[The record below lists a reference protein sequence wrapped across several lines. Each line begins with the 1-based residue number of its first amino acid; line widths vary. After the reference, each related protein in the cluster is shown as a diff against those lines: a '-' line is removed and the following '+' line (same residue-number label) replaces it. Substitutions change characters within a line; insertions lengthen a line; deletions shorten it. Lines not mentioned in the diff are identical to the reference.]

1 MHNLLYVTSDFDR
14 QHHVRQSAEE
24 LMVLRESQAVR
35 VLPIWKDLSYAR
47 QDDPDHPWL
56 VGDEARNLLAECPV
70 ICFLGQYEDHPVFA
84 VDLFDPKMDDE
95 FPRIGSNSTFINL
108 RLQAPFLPVH
118 AGAWMAYARGMIF
131 WHRVNGFCSRCGAA
145 TLSEH
150 GGHVRRCSDLSCGY
164 TTYPRT
170 DPAVIMLV
178 ERDQQILLHRQAI
191 WPPGMWSCLAGFVE
205 PGETLEAA
213 VRREVKEE
221 SGIEFDDVRY
231 VLSQPWPF
239 PSSAMIA
246 FIAKAIG
253 GVLAPAL
260 DEIEDARWFSLD
272 DLALFDDKNRQT
284 GQGLFLASPGSAA
297 RQLIEN
303 WKMGK

>member
-1 MHNLLYVTSDFDR
+1 MQNLLYVTSDFDR
-14 QHHVRQSAEE
+14 QHHLRQSAEQ
-24 LMVLRESQAVR
+24 LAVFRESAHVR
-35 VLPIWKDLSYAR
+35 ALPIWKDLSYIKT
-47 QDDPDHPWL
+47 DDPERPWL
-56 VGDEARNLLAECPV
+56 EGLAAHRVLSNPPV
-70 ICFLGQYEDHPVFA
+70 TCFLGQYDGHPMFA
-84 VDLFDPKMDDE
+84 VDMICSDSDDQPPE
-95 FPRIGSNSTFINL
+95 LGVGTAFVNL
-108 RLQAPFLPVH
+108 RLQAPFLPVD

-145 TLSEH
+145 TVSEH
-150 GGHVRRCSDLSCGY
+150 GGHVRRCSNLACGHL
-164 TTYPRT
+164 TYPRT

-178 ERDQQILLHRQAI
+178 ERDHQILLHRQAI

-221 SGIEFDDVRY
+221 SGIEVDDVRY

-246 FIAKAIG
+246 FTAKAVG
-253 GVLAPAL
+253 GALTPAL

-272 DLALFDDKNRQT
+272 DLSGFDDKNRQT
-284 GQGLFLASPGSAA
+284 GQGMFLAMPGSAA
-297 RQLIEN
+297 RFLIEN
-303 WKMGK
+303 WKLGK